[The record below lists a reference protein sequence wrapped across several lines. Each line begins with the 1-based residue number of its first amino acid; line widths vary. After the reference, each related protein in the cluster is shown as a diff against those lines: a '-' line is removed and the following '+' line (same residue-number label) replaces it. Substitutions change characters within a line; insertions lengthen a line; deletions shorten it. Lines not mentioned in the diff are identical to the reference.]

1 MESSISIRESCLA
14 NAPTVGSALAEEV
27 RQVREEKEKILSLL
41 RKLEAEQV
49 DSTLPVSSSKNNSAE
64 H

>member
-1 MESSISIRESCLA
+1 MESSIPIRESCLA

-49 DSTLPVSSSKNNSAE
+49 NSTLPVS
-64 H
+64 